1 MAPKQISYSAAA
13 IQVYRIST
21 APAVYSKLKV
31 VDGKGRK
38 MGLNCWSKNSS
49 NALTPEVLKT
59 GSKLRVYKKKKIHTS
74 VRTCGP

>member
-1 MAPKQISYSAAA
+1 MVPFQYFFFSIMAPKQISYSAAA

-38 MGLNCWSKNSS
+38 MGLNCWSKKVQ
-49 NALTPEVLKT
+49 T
-59 GSKLRVYKKKKIHTS
+59 R
-74 VRTCGP
+74 